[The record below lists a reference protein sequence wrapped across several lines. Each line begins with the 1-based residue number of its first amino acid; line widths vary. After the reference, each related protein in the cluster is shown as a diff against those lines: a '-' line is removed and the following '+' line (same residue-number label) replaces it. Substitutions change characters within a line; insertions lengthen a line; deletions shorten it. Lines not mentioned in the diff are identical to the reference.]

1 MHLLKEVFS
10 IKFVR
15 ILFEIYYSTMSQD
28 KLYSLNLISNENIF
42 LINLNYEQPINNLT
56 IKNCKEKCTQK
67 NKMQR
72 EYLNKFEVFF

>member
-1 MHLLKEVFS
+1 
-10 IKFVR
+10 
-15 ILFEIYYSTMSQD
+15 MSQD

-72 EYLNKFEVFF
+72 EYLNKFEVFFLKKKIQDTILLIHSRHLKLKDWQ